1 MSALIQFTV
10 LMMMTFTVKLK
21 NPKVQFDDESRV
33 GNKHVVRT
41 GCEHLDRVLAF
52 YDEIEQIKRVF
63 GKF

>member
-1 MSALIQFTV
+1 MT
-10 LMMMTFTVKLK
+10 MTFTVKLK
-21 NPKVQFDDESRV
+21 NPKVQFDDETRV